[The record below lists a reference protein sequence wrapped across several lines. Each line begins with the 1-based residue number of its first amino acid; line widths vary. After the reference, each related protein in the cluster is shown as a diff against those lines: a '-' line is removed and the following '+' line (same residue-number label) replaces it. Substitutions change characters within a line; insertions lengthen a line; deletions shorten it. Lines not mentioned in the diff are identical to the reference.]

1 MNDILT
7 LRVQE
12 FQEYVQK
19 LHEAG
24 KLVDENVAKMQKFQ
38 QQLKK
43 VTFDKA
49 RASANAF
56 NKTLHTM
63 NKIIEAIQNK
73 TKTITFM
80 GMGALAGIG
89 AWGQSINKSNS
100 EASAKGLSPRQQHSL
115 KGAARIMGNDE
126 NYFVD
131 MYGKLDEAR
140 KDWANSSKD
149 FAKLGIQNA
158 QDLQDIKDPRELIH
172 KVVSEIQK
180 NKKEGKL
187 DFKGNAKLIDDSVEN
202 LLGVNLQE
210 ALSIDVKDFNAKYK
224 DSFNNVTDAELKRMG
239 KMGSEFTSLF
249 ETIKSFALSV
259 TSNLAPALSKLFKA
273 VKEGLANFKNSDTFK
288 SIMDSMRKFF
298 DSASGKAS
306 GAIKSFFDNLPNL
319 VKRMVLGFSK
329 LEIVFLEIQKAL
341 TYIQSGKGAK
351 DRTILDTQIKAL
363 EKSLKQQEA
372 TLDFEQ
378 FLKEKEKGYVS
389 YDISTK
395 IQKNQSLKELIRK
408 DSGDNLVRLMTDN
421 FYKGNTQPIQ
431 IINNVNIDKELQTT
445 VTSSQQIQKS
455 LQVGAR

>member
-1 MNDILT
+1 
-7 LRVQE
+7 
-12 FQEYVQK
+12 
-19 LHEAG
+19 
-24 KLVDENVAKMQKFQ
+24 
-38 QQLKK
+38 
-43 VTFDKA
+43 
-49 RASANAF
+49 
-56 NKTLHTM
+56 
-63 NKIIEAIQNK
+63 
-73 TKTITFM
+73 
-80 GMGALAGIG
+80 
-89 AWGQSINKSNS
+89 
-100 EASAKGLSPRQQHSL
+100 
-115 KGAARIMGNDE
+115 
-126 NYFVD
+126 
-131 MYGKLDEAR
+131 MYSKLDEAR

-259 TSNLAPALSKLFKA
+259 TSNLAPA
-273 VKEGLANFKNSDTFK
+273 
-288 SIMDSMRKFF
+288 
-298 DSASGKAS
+298 SGKAS

-319 VKRMVLGFSK
+319 VKRVVLGFSK

-341 TYIQSGKGAK
+341 TYIEIGKGDK

-363 EKSLKQQEA
+363 EKSLKQQEV
-372 TLDFEQ
+372 TLDFQQ

-389 YDISTK
+389 YDMSTK